1 MSSKPGSP
9 VHLSVQDG
17 GEPALGGWLLVLCFF
32 LAVWQPLNL
41 AIAAS
46 TALAAL
52 PVRGWPLAV
61 VLAGRVLVTAFGVA
75 GAIAIYRRHSGA
87 AAIAALALALS
98 LCVDLFVYTTS
109 YVPNNRLPGD
119 TPIYIAW
126 TIAFHGAW
134 LVYLFTS
141 ARVRRT
147 LRDDDRPVRFKAR
160 A

>member
-1 MSSKPGSP
+1 VRSANPVSP
-9 VHLSVQDG
+9 ITASAQDG
-17 GEPALGGWLLVLCFF
+17 PEPTLGGWLLVLCLF

-46 TALAAL
+46 NALMAL

-61 VLAGRVLVTAFGVA
+61 VLAVRVVVTAFGVA
-75 GAIAIYRRHSGA
+75 GAMALYRRHSGA
-87 AAIAALALALS
+87 ATLAALALALS

-119 TPIYIAW
+119 TPLYIGW
-126 TIAFHGAW
+126 TIALHGAW
-134 LVYLFTS
+134 LLYLSKS

-147 LRDDDRPVRFKAR
+147 LRDDDLPVHS
-160 A
+160 